1 MDGYFTENEW
11 PNLYMS
17 AKSIIHGNL
26 PPKVVPL
33 PAPLPT
39 PAPVPVPVPV
49 PAQPSNN
56 NNNNDTPAKPGD
68 IIANIKLY

>member
-39 PAPVPVPVPV
+39 PAPVPVP
-49 PAQPSNN
+49 AQPS

-68 IIANIKLY
+68 VIANIKLY